1 MDAAERITTDE
12 SQPPPWAEL
21 CRRYPD
27 QYVCSVDIVRA
38 EPRSPEI
45 VSARLVVGHGGTHE
59 AAFEPIRELGE
70 RYPRFAIRYT
80 GVCTEPLIRPSL
92 VIDDDVLALL
102 AEPLKRSSPASR

>member
-1 MDAAERITTDE
+1 MDAAERLTTDE
-12 SQPPPWAEL
+12 SQPLPWAEL

-27 QYVCSVDIVRA
+27 QYVCLVDIVRA

-45 VSARLVVGHGGTHE
+45 VSARLVGHGGTHE

-80 GVCTEPLIRPSL
+80 GVCTEPLTRPSL
-92 VIDDDVLALL
+92 VIDDDALALL